1 VNANNQFKQGPEREI
16 GTDNTN
22 GPESERTD
30 VAMLEL
36 MLFLH

>member
-1 VNANNQFKQGPEREI
+1 MINPNKDQKQRLVQK
-16 GTDNTN
+16 TQMDQNKTVQV
-22 GPESERTD
+22 